1 MEDGLDSFNEFF
13 LGTAL
18 DQDIINEFTLSRD
31 ASQSL
36 VGSLAELVPLG
47 R

>member
-1 MEDGLDSFNEFF
+1 MEDGLDSVNEFF

-18 DQDIINEFTLSRD
+18 NQHVFNEFEQSKD

-36 VGSLAELVPLG
+36 VGSLAELVP
-47 R
+47 

>member
-1 MEDGLDSFNEFF
+1 MEDGLDSVNEFF

-18 DQDIINEFTLSRD
+18 DQDGVNEFEQSRD

-36 VGSLAELVPLG
+36 ISSLAELFP
-47 R
+47 

>member
-1 MEDGLDSFNEFF
+1 MEDGLDSVYEFF

-18 DQDIINEFTLSRD
+18 DQDVINKFEQSRN

-36 VGSLAELVPLG
+36 VGSLAEFIS
-47 R
+47 